1 VPYPYWEAVVRHF
14 SGLQKAGVVISILW
28 FVGFGAYFWIHR
40 HGEARRIEE
49 AALND
54 CNIKYENIIE
64 AIIPSSKGQRRDEIE
79 AKRTECRNAIAAN
92 FSNHGEAAAR
102 EFTFIAAIDACTV
115 ALAWLIA
122 WMFFELAV

>member
-1 VPYPYWEAVVRHF
+1 MRHF
-14 SGLQKAGVVISILW
+14 SGLQKAGVAISILW

-79 AKRTECRNAIAAN
+79 AKRTECRNAVAAN